1 MNMRRPLLLLAVA
14 LASTAV
20 GSKGEYD
27 SIKRKFDQI
36 EKQQLKPGAR
46 VAITTGE
53 LNSYVQT
60 ELPKVAPDGI
70 RQPVVELTGGNTA
83 TGRALID
90 FVKLRSAQ
98 GQPPGFFLR
107 TLLQGE
113 HSVSVTT
120 RVRSGGG
127 TATVDIEKVEI
138 EGIPIQGAALDF
150 LIRNYLLP
158 RYPSAKIGK
167 PFDLNYKMDRLEV
180 TPGMAWV
187 VMK

>member
-1 MNMRRPLLLLAVA
+1 MGRPLLLLALV
-14 LASTAV
+14 LAPIAV
-20 GSKGEYD
+20 GSKSEYN
-27 SIKRKFDQI
+27 SVKHKFDQI

-46 VAITTGE
+46 VPITAGE

-70 RQPVVELTGGNTA
+70 REPVVELTGGNTA

-113 HSVSVTT
+113 HPVSVTT

-127 TATVDIEKVEI
+127 TATVDVQKVEI
-138 EGIPIQGAALDF
+138 EGIPIQGSALDF
-150 LIRNYLLP
+150 LIRNYLMP
-158 RYPSAKIGK
+158 RYSAAKIGK
-167 PFDLNYKMDRLEV
+167 PFQLGYKMDRLEV

>member
-1 MNMRRPLLLLAVA
+1 MGRLLTSLALV

-20 GSKGEYD
+20 ASKSEYN

-36 EKQQLKPGAR
+36 EKQQLKPGTR
-46 VAITTGE
+46 VPITSGE
-53 LNSYVQT
+53 LNAYVQT
-60 ELPKVAPDGI
+60 ELPKVAPEGI
-70 RQPVVELTGGNTA
+70 RQPVVELNGGNVA
-83 TGRALID
+83 TGRAMID
-90 FVKLRSAQ
+90 FVRLRSAQ
-98 GQPPGFFLR
+98 GETPGFLLR